1 MANNKII
8 YFGEV
13 LMDLTGD
20 TVTADKLLSGYKA
33 HDKSGEVITGTCAFD
48 SDTSSGT
55 VDASEI
61 LSGEIA
67 FSQGNK
73 ITGTMPNRGAVSGKI
88 ATKDGAYTVPMGYH
102 DGSGTVTLDATE
114 KAKLIAANIKSGVTV
129 LGVTGNYSG
138 EAVTAHTKTVT
149 AHTKTVTASNAK
161 QTVLPDSGYDY
172 LYSVVVNAVPYSTSA
187 NAAGGITVTIG
198 AW

>member
-13 LMDLTGD
+13 LIDLTGD
-20 TVTADKLLSGYKA
+20 TVTADKLLAGYKA

-102 DGSGTVTLDATE
+102 DGSGTVALDATE
-114 KAKLIAANIKSGVTV
+114 KAKLIATNIKSGITMF
-129 LGVTGNYSG
+129 GVTGSYSG

-149 AHTKTVTASNAK
+149 SSNAK

-172 LYSVVVNAVPYSTSA
+172 LSSVIVNAVPYSTSA
-187 NAAGGITVTIG
+187 NAAGGTTVTIG
-198 AW
+198 A